1 MATDTNLLRGD
12 KSVFRGKRPFSWKFG
27 GFRPAKTEQA
37 ITPRKAAKS
46 SNPNVVPI
54 RLHLAASYVRAGRM
68 EDAQCEV
75 EEIRTIRPDETL
87 DLVEKTLPIADKQAL
102 RVLLRTQ
109 GGRLTG
115 MTTSRA
121 QRIDR
126 TDKTRLNTY
135 TKPP

>member
-75 EEIRTIRPDETL
+75 EEIRTISPDETL
-87 DLVEKTLPIADKQAL
+87 DLVKTIPIADKHAL
-102 RVLLRTQ
+102 QGLLGELRE
-109 GGRLTG
+109 GGL
-115 MTTSRA
+115 
-121 QRIDR
+121 
-126 TDKTRLNTY
+126 
-135 TKPP
+135 PE

>member
-1 MATDTNLLRGD
+1 
-12 KSVFRGKRPFSWKFG
+12 
-27 GFRPAKTEQA
+27 
-37 ITPRKAAKS
+37 
-46 SNPNVVPI
+46 
-54 RLHLAASYVRAGRM
+54 M